1 AWEVDTCRGHFNNV
15 SAALFHPRQELII
28 SDAEDKTIRVW
39 DIERPAY
46 AVHQHNLYYIKDK
59 YLRVFDFTNNSDVSV
74 LSVRKIGGQYMQPR
88 ALSYN
93 PAERA
98 VIITT
103 VDGGSFDLFHLPKE
117 IGGEPRE
124 VSGDGKRG
132 PGTSAIFIARN
143 RFAVLDK
150 SRQQIEIRDL
160 SNATT
165 KSVKP
170 SATVNEIFNA
180 GSSNLLLLS
189 TPTSVILYDI
199 QQRQIV
205 SEVNT
210 PPVKYVV
217 WSSDHSQVALL
228 SKHTITIANKTL
240 DESCLIHE
248 TIRIKSG
255 AWDDAGIF
263 VYSTLNHIKYALSQG
278 DNGIIRTLDQPV
290 YLTKVKGKNVY
301 CLDRDGKTRVISID
315 PTEYRFKLALIK
327 RNYDEVLQIIRSSN
341 LVGQSIIAYLQKKG
355 YPEIALHFVRDDKT
369 RFDLA
374 IECGNIDVALETAKA
389 MDREDCWNTLGV
401 EALRQG
407 NHQIVEM
414 AYQRVKNFDRLSFI
428 YLVTGNLE
436 KLRKMLKIAELRSD
450 HIHGLTEEA
459 ESILTSSGLTA
470 DDITDLPTNGQLLK
484 PPTPILKHTDSNWPL
499 LTVSRSFFDSAFITT
514 DTNPLAA
521 PLSFTD
527 ANEGLDDVG
536 GDWGGDDDLGFNG
549 VTEKVVDDL
558 RIEGEALEEGSGW
571 DIDADLN
578 VQLNN
583 EISQELSNGTH
594 GEFVPPTSGTNES
607 ELWIHNSPL
616 AANHVAAG
624 SFETAMQLLNRQVGA
639 VNFEPLK
646 SHFLKTFQATRTYL
660 SCNVSLP
667 PLVNYVRRNPEETET
682 RRVLP
687 ILAYNFQNIVSS
699 QLQEAYKTTTL
710 EYIVGLSMEQMRR
723 KYPLDN
729 PENTKKALELA
740 AYFTHCRLQPAH
752 LQLSLRSAMTLNY
765 KAKNCLTA
773 SMFARRLLEL
783 APPQQVAT
791 QARQIQT
798 LSDKT
803 PRDEVTLDYDQYNPF
818 VVCGIS
824 YTPIYKGSS
833 SIECPYCHASYL
845 PEHQGKLCT

>member
-1 AWEVDTCRGHFNNV
+1 TA
-15 SAALFHPRQELII
+15 
-28 SDAEDKTIRVW
+28 
-39 DIERPAY
+39 
-46 AVHQHNLYYIKDK
+46 
-59 YLRVFDFTNNSDVSV
+59 
-74 LSVRKIGGQYMQPR
+74 
-88 ALSYN
+88 
-93 PAERA
+93 
-98 VIITT
+98 
-103 VDGGSFDLFHLPKE
+103 DGGSFDLFHLPKE
-117 IGGEPRE
+117 FSGEPRE
-124 VSGDGKRG
+124 ASDGKRG

-150 SRQQIEIRDL
+150 ARQQIEIRDL

-199 QQRQIV
+199 QQRQVV
-205 SEVNT
+205 SEINT

-228 SKHTITIANKTL
+228 GKHTITIANKTL
-240 DESCLIHE
+240 EESCLIHE

-290 YLTKVKGKNVY
+290 YLTKVKGKNVH
-301 CLDRDGKTRVISID
+301 CLDRDGKNRVISID
-315 PTEYRFKLALIK
+315 PMEYRFKLALIK
-327 RNYDEVLQIIRSSN
+327 RNYDE
-341 LVGQSIIAYLQKKG
+341 
-355 YPEIALHFVRDDKT
+355 T

-374 IECGNIDVALETAKA
+374 IECGNIEVALETAKA

-436 KLRKMLKIAELRSD
+436 KLKKMLKIAELRND
-450 HIHGLTEEA
+450 HMSRFHNSLFLGDVEERVRLLKEVGQLPLAYLTAQSHGLVEEA
-459 ESILTSSGLTA
+459 EAILTSAGLTA
-470 DDITDLPTNGQLLK
+470 DDITDMPTNGQLLK
-484 PPTPILKHTDSNWPL
+484 PPTPILKHPDSNWPL
-499 LTVSRSFFDSAFITT
+499 LTVQRSFFDSAFITT
-514 DTNPLAA
+514 DSNPLAA
-521 PLSFTD
+521 PLSFNDT
-527 ANEGLDDVG
+527 NEGLDDVG
-536 GDWGGDDDLGFNG
+536 GDWGGDDDLGFSG
-549 VTEKVVDDL
+549 ATEKAVDDL
-558 RIEGEALEEGSGW
+558 RIDGEALEEGSGW

-616 AANHVAAG
+616 AADHVAAG

-667 PLVNYVRRNPEETET
+667 PLVYYIRRNPEEIET

-687 ILAYNFQNIVSS
+687 ILPYNFQNIVSS

-710 EYIVGLSMEQMRR
+710 GKFQDATIQFRNILHSILLISVSKKSEVDEVNQLIEVCREYIVGLSMEQMRR
-723 KYPLDN
+723 KYPLDS
-729 PENTKKALELA
+729 PENTKRALELA

-803 PRDEVTLDYDQYNPF
+803 PRDEITLDYDQYNPF
-818 VVCGIS
+818 NVCGIS
-824 YTPIYKGSS
+824 NIPIYKGSS
-833 SIECPYCHASYL
+833 SVECSYCHASYL
-845 PEHQGKLCT
+845 PEHQGKLCTVCDVSQIGANATGLK